1 MTTAAIIVAGGRG
14 RRFGASTPKQ
24 LIELGGTSILQRS
37 VEAFVSHPRVDR
49 VVVVLPEDLVGTPP
63 PYLNGSGRR
72 LTIVAGGPRRQDS
85 VANGVAALDGTDDI
99 VLIHD
104 AARPFVDA
112 DTISRTIDA
121 AAETGAAIAAMPA
134 RDTVKLASGDGCV
147 ARTIPRE
154 QVFLAQTPQA
164 FRWSVLQ
171 QAIGLGRGEL
181 EATDEAS
188 LVERAGLKVRLVD
201 GGTHNMKI
209 TTPDDL
215 AVARG
220 LLSGGGTVTPLR
232 IGLGYDLHRL
242 VDGRP
247 LVLGG
252 VEIAF
257 ERGLDGHSDAD
268 VLCHAITDAVLGA
281 AAAGDIGRHFPDTDE
296 RWRGASSIE
305 LLRQS
310 ACLVRGL
317 GFEVVNVDAVVMAER
332 PAIAPHVPAIAGRVA
347 EALAVAPGAVS
358 VKGKTGERIG
368 EIGRGEA
375 IAAQAVVLLVK
386 H

>member
-1 MTTAAIIVAGGRG
+1 MSTAAIIVAGGRG
-14 RRFGASTPKQ
+14 RRLGAGTPKQ
-24 LIELGGTSILQRS
+24 FLELGGVSMLQRS
-37 VEAFVSHPRVDR
+37 VEAFASHPRVDR
-49 VVVVLPEDLVGTPP
+49 IVVVLPEDLVGTPP
-63 PYLNGSGRR
+63 PYLAGSR
-72 LTIVAGGPRRQDS
+72 LTIVAGGLRRQDS

-121 AAETGAAIAAMPA
+121 AGETGAAIAAVPA
-134 RDTVKLASGDGCV
+134 RDTVKLASSDGCV

-164 FRWSVLQ
+164 FRWDVLQ
-171 QAIGLGRGEL
+171 EAIGLGRGEW
-181 EATDEAS
+181 EATDEAA

-201 GGTHNMKI
+201 GGARNMKI

-215 AVARG
+215 AFARG
-220 LLSGGGTVTPLR
+220 LLANSAAAPSMR
-232 IGLGYDLHRL
+232 IGIGYDLHRL
-242 VDGRP
+242 VEGRP
-247 LVLGG
+247 LILGG

-257 ERGLDGHSDAD
+257 DRGPAGHSDAD

-310 ACLVRGL
+310 ASLVREL
-317 GFEVVNVDAVVMAER
+317 GFDIVNVDAIVMAER
-332 PAIAPHVPAIAGRVA
+332 PAIAPHVPAIAKRLA
-347 EALAVAPGAVS
+347 EALAIAPGGVS
-358 VKGKTGERIG
+358 VKGKTGERMG

-375 IAAQAVVLLVK
+375 LAAQAVALLVK
-386 H
+386 QP

>member
-1 MTTAAIIVAGGRG
+1 M
-14 RRFGASTPKQ
+14 
-24 LIELGGTSILQRS
+24 LQRS

-63 PYLNGSGRR
+63 PYLNGLGSR

-85 VANGVAALDGTDDI
+85 VANGVAALDGTDEI

-104 AARPFVDA
+104 AARPFVDVG
-112 DTISRTIDA
+112 TISRTIDA
-121 AAETGAAIAAMPA
+121 AAETGAAIAAVPA
-134 RDTVKLASGDGCV
+134 CDTVKLASDDGCV

-171 QAIGLGRGEL
+171 QAIGLGRGEW

-201 GGTHNMKI
+201 GGTRNMKI

-215 AVARG
+215 AFARG
-220 LLSGGGTVTPLR
+220 LLASGGAVAPMR
-232 IGLGYDLHRL
+232 IGIGYDLHRL
-242 VDGRP
+242 VEGRP
-247 LVLGG
+247 LILGG

-257 ERGLDGHSDAD
+257 ERGLAGHSDAD

-296 RWRGASSIE
+296 RWRGASSID
-305 LLRQS
+305 LLRQAS
-310 ACLVRGL
+310 CLVRGL

-347 EALAVAPGAVS
+347 EALGIAPGAVS

-375 IAAQAVVLLVK
+375 MAAQAVALLVK
-386 H
+386 QP